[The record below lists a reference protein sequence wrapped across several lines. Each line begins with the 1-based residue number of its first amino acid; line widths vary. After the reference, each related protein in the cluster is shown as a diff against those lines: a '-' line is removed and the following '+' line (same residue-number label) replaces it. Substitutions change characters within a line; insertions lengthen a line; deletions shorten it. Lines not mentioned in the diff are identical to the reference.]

1 MEIYMNRFLRHLIF
15 AAACSVSVAA
25 QAQGITIASW
35 GGVFQDNQ
43 RLAYFAPFS
52 KATGISVAED
62 TYIGGWAPLQ
72 AIHSTKTF
80 KWDVVQV
87 EGPELLRGCEEGVF
101 LPLDWKRITNA
112 DKLLP
117 ESKTECG
124 LGVTVT
130 GTLAVYNTAAG
141 AKAPAKMADFFDTK
155 AFPGKRA
162 IRKGPKIN
170 LEFALMADG
179 VAPADIYKVLRAEG
193 GIDRAFRVLDRIK
206 SDLVFW
212 EAGAQPV
219 EMLGSG
225 NVTMAI
231 MYNGRYAVARKE
243 GKPFEA
249 LWDRGT
255 YAMDY
260 WAVFNGSKKHE
271 AAYKFLD
278 HFVKPQG
285 QAKFIDATF
294 YGPTMSGVE
303 ALVAPQTAQLMP
315 TGDRIR
321 GHLFSSSTE
330 ALSFWL
336 DNYPRLLERWSAWIA
351 SR

>member
-1 MEIYMNRFLRHLIF
+1 MNRLLRHVAL
-15 AAACSVSVAA
+15 AVACSLSMAA
-25 QAQGITIASW
+25 HAQEFTIASW

-43 RLAYFAPFS
+43 RLAYFAPFT
-52 KATGISVAED
+52 KATGIRVNED

-72 AIHSTKTF
+72 AIHSTKNF

-101 LPLDWKRITNA
+101 LPIDWKRIRNA
-112 DKLLP
+112 DQLRP
-117 ESKTECG
+117 EAKTECG

-130 GTLAVYNTAAG
+130 GTLAVYNTASG
-141 AKAPAKMADFFDTK
+141 AKAPAKLADFFDTK
-155 AFPGKRA
+155 AYPGKRA

-170 LEFALMADG
+170 LEFALLADG
-179 VAPADIYKVLRAEG
+179 VPPADIYKVLRAEG
-193 GIDRAFRVLDRIK
+193 GVERAFRVLDRIK

-225 NVTMAI
+225 NVAMAL

-255 YAMDY
+255 YSMDY
-260 WAVFNGSKKHE
+260 WVVFSGSKKREE
-271 AAYKFLD
+271 AYRFLD
-278 HFVKPQG
+278 HFVKPQA
-285 QAKFIDATF
+285 QANFIDAMY
-294 YGPTMSGVE
+294 YGPTMVGVE
-303 ALVAPQTAQLMP
+303 ALVAPQTRELMP
-315 TGDRIR
+315 TGERTT

-330 ALSFWL
+330 ALTFWL
-336 DNYPRLLERWSAWIA
+336 DNYPRLLERWSAWVA